1 MEKHTAIAKGWRKRQ
16 IMIKEPEDEAF
27 EAIEKAQ
34 QQRKL
39 LVDKGCAERG
49 CMGYDDRDGDKPV
62 KMRVFEDDDIQ
73 DYKKPWRS
81 LSDAQYQHI
90 LKQTEGCGHLAFY
103 NLVEET
109 LRKLNT

>member
-27 EAIEKAQ
+27 EEIEKAQ

-62 KMRVFEDDDIQ
+62 EMRLMNEPAHWTTLIRGV
-73 DYKKPWRS
+73 RV
-81 LSDAQYQHI
+81 
-90 LKQTEGCGHLAFY
+90 EGDTVVITVKGGNHAARCLCGELI
-103 NLVEET
+103 NEMEMS
-109 LRKLNT
+109 K